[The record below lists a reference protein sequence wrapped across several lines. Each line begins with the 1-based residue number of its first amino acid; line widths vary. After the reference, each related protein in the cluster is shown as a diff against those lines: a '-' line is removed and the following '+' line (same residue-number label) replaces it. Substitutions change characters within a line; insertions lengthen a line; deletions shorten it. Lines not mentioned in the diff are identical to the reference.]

1 MRIPSILH
9 SDPEHTNL
17 TFCRQYVFRLTRFD
31 PPGGRAFLPVGLAA
45 LNGAAFFVIYGSDFD
60 C

>member
-17 TFCRQYVFRLTRFD
+17 TFCRQYVFRPTRFD

-45 LNGAAFFVIYGSDFD
+45 LNGAAFFVI